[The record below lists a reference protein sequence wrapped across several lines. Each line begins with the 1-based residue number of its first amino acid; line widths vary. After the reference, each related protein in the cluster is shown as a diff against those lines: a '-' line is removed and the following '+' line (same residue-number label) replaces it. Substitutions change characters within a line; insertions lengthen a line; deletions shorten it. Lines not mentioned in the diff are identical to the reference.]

1 MRLLVLDHFYDQ
13 DIDALTRALRD
24 DEEIRVLSYQ
34 VLRFEAL
41 RVFPESVATG
51 LEAFADPANATNRQ
65 RYAAVLR
72 ELLEDEFTT
81 WPFDAFV
88 APSDVFFYVRAAP
101 EACHALGV
109 PFLVA
114 QKETTISPHTMR
126 EHAERVRRLA
136 PPVAD
141 HMTVCSEHHKEFWV
155 RAGADADAI
164 TVTGQPRFDLFAQ
177 RDIWPTDVGYGD
189 GGPAVLFLSYFVDA
203 YHPTEGTGEPAWARL
218 HRETEEGLWELAREG
233 WRVLIKPH
241 PQQGARELKA
251 RLRDAVGPLWE
262 QRVFVVE
269 PTADVRPL
277 VAAAD
282 VTVGYQST
290 AMLEAMLAGRPA
302 LYTAWDPETRRLSG
316 ELIPFADWADVIDV
330 VTESGAL
337 APTVRARRGWQAD
350 AELLGRRRE
359 IVEHYLGPVDG
370 GAARRTLDVLR
381 AEVERYAADRSA
393 DVQARR
399 LALEHRRP
407 PLRLARRTRT
417 GVRDLRRSVGALL
430 GR

>member
-13 DIDALTRALRD
+13 DIDALARALRD
-24 DEEIRVLSYQ
+24 DEEIRVVSYEL
-34 VLRFEAL
+34 LRFEAL
-41 RVFPESVATG
+41 RVFPESVASG
-51 LEAFADPANATNRQ
+51 LEAFADPAQAPNRE
-65 RYAAVLR
+65 RYAGVLR
-72 ELLEDEFTT
+72 ELLEDEFTA

-101 EACHALGV
+101 AACHALGA

-136 PPVAD
+136 PPIAD
-141 HMTVCSEHHKEFWV
+141 HMTVCSEHHKAFWV

-177 RDIWPTDVGYGD
+177 RDVWPPDVGYGA

-203 YHPTEGTGEPAWARL
+203 YHPTEGAGEPAWARL

-241 PQQGARELKA
+241 PQQGARELRD
-251 RLRDAVGPLWE
+251 RLRQTLGPLWE
-262 QRVFVVE
+262 QRVFVVD

-282 VTVGYQST
+282 VTVGFQST
-290 AMLEAMLAGRPA
+290 AMLEAMLAGRPT

-316 ELIPFADWADVIDV
+316 ELIPFAEWGDVIDV
-330 VTESGAL
+330 VTDAGAL
-337 APTVRARRGWQAD
+337 AATVRDRRRWQAD
-350 AELLGRRRE
+350 AATLARRRAIAE
-359 IVEHYLGPVDG
+359 RYLGPVDG
-370 GAARRTLDVLR
+370 GAARRTLDVIR
-381 AEVERYAADRSA
+381 GEVERHAAARTPEM
-393 DVQARR
+393 QARR
-399 LALEHRRP
+399 LALERRRA
-407 PLRLARRTRT
+407 PLRLGRRTRT